1 MIVGIMPLFGSHG
14 LLAQDIFHTTD
25 SKQIETK
32 VLEVSD
38 DEVSNKMFNAANGV
52 KIGPLG
58 AKTAKKCSQ
67 WTQFSSI
74 GSTMAPHE
82 QGLAKRPASSKTV
95 GRRVRWPRRGCG
107 CVMVDATICER
118 QETGGQAEVPSRDG
132 AGSATVR
139 LATGEA
145 KKELFAVKGRT
156 RRTRLPRTLRSRRIT
171 KVRSRTDSRSC
182 TAVRKERDYFSG
194 EPGSLAM

>member
-1 MIVGIMPLFGSHG
+1 MPLFGSHG

-95 GRRVRWPRRGCG
+95 GRRVRRQCRMPGRSPVSINTRGSRRGRCGRNTRGGGGGRSPSISSCGHRGSTIPHRERPAPCSARRRRGCRG
-107 CVMVDATICER
+107 
-118 QETGGQAEVPSRDG
+118 
-132 AGSATVR
+132 
-139 LATGEA
+139 
-145 KKELFAVKGRT
+145 KGYRC
-156 RRTRLPRTLRSRRIT
+156 
-171 KVRSRTDSRSC
+171 SRS
-182 TAVRKERDYFSG
+182 
-194 EPGSLAM
+194 